1 MFTAGGSHARLV
13 CQQGADLR
21 TGMVCKSV
29 PFFMPWEHGCGY
41 LQSTDSVIF
50 YLNMKSIPCGAML
63 DNNLIRRDK
72 KYFDE
77 ITYIG
82 TDEIIPITNA
92 F

>member
-1 MFTAGGSHARLV
+1 MFTAGGSHARLS
-13 CQQGADLR
+13 CQEGTDLW
-21 TGMVCKSV
+21 TEMVCKLV
-29 PFFMPWEHGCGY
+29 PFFTPWRHGYGF
-41 LQSTDSVIF
+41 LLSTYSVIF
-50 YLNMKSIPCGAML
+50 YLNMISIPCGAML

-77 ITYIG
+77 IIYIG